1 MSTSIMCTYAG
12 DNQTQLTHGPTG
24 AKIMTDLPPD
34 NGGKGR
40 TFSPTDLFAA
50 SLASC
55 ALTIMGKLAQHE
67 GTDFSGASIEVEKI
81 MSPQPPRRVA
91 EFRLKVTFPKGVA
104 PDKREKYMAGIKAC
118 PVHLSLHP
126 DIKVSWQ

>member
-1 MSTSIMCTYAG
+1 MATVITCNYTG
-12 DNQTQLTHGPTG
+12 DNQTELVHGPTG
-24 AKIMTDLPPD
+24 ARITTDLPPD

-55 ALTIMGKLAQHE
+55 ALTIMAKLAQRE
-67 GTDFSGASIEVEKI
+67 GADFSGAAIEVEKV
-81 MSPQPPRRVA
+81 MATEPPRRVA
-91 EFRLKVTFPKGVA
+91 EFRLRVKLPQGIA
-104 PDKREKYMAGIKAC
+104 PEKREKYLAGIKAC
-118 PVHLSLHP
+118 PVHMSLHP